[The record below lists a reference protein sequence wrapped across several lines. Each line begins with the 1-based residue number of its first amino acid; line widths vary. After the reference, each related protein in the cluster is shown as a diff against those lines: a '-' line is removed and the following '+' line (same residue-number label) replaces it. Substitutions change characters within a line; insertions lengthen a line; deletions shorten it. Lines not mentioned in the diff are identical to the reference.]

1 MYNSI
6 NKLFTN
12 EDKNNN
18 HKILGLYVLINYLF
32 QNIYYFVYGNTLLNI
47 WSLLPHFLLHISSFQ
62 FNVLKERVNNRVMAM
77 FIWEELRAHSMI
89 FSFRALFTIL
99 FPEFRIPI
107 MFSTMILA
115 DIITSQVGN
124 SSFSTV
130 RGNHNRTTLS
140 LYKRLASSFFSM
152 SQMGATI
159 ICGGFFQN
167 KWSPMLV
174 FSTLPPIQTSAFGM
188 TLIRKGIIDK
198 SVWQYVY
205 TIELLYVYLIWYLE
219 TNNLYII
226 PLSAICFTLRTMNIS
241 KYQIFATLF
250 IINNICN
257 SLFDIVDHSS
267 SIDSFEYQ

>member
-1 MYNSI
+1 MYNNLS
-6 NKLFTN
+6 KLFTN

-18 HKILGLYVLINYLF
+18 HKILGFYVLINYLL
-32 QNIYYFVYGNTLLNI
+32 QNIYYFFNGKTFLNFWI
-47 WSLLPHFLLHISSFQ
+47 LLPHFLLHISSFQ
-62 FNVLKERVNNRVMAM
+62 FNVLKQRINNRVMAM
-77 FIWEELRAHSMI
+77 FIWQELRAHSMI

-115 DIITSQVGN
+115 DIVTNELGN
-124 SSFSTV
+124 SKFSTV
-130 RGNHNRTTLS
+130 RGDHNRKTSS
-140 LYKRLASSFFSM
+140 LYKKLASNFFSI

-167 KWSPMLV
+167 KWSPMLI

-188 TLIRKGIIDK
+188 TLIRKGIINK
-198 SVWQYVY
+198 SIWQYVY

-226 PLSAICFTLRTMNIS
+226 PLSVICFNLRTMNIS
-241 KYQIFATLF
+241 KYQIFAILF
-250 IINNICN
+250 IVNHLYNT
-257 SLFDIVDHSS
+257 LFDIIDHSS
-267 SIDSFEYQ
+267 SFDSLEYQ